1 VCDYDEQRLIVGHGA
16 WLSLQAGKWWVGG
29 LKEKRE
35 LGRLGKTTQ
44 SQGEAV
50 ILRFLFYFEL
60 IHIT

>member
-1 VCDYDEQRLIVGHGA
+1 VCDYDEQRLIVGHDA

-29 LKEKRE
+29 LKEKKE

-50 ILRFLFYFEL
+50 ILRFLFYF
-60 IHIT
+60 